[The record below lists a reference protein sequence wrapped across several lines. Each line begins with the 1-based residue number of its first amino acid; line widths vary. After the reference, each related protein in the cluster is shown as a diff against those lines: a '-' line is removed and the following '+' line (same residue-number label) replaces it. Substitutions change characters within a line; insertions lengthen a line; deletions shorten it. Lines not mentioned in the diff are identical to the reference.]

1 MLENVSSSW
10 YFGKLPRE
18 QAESL
23 LISTATGTFIVRESD
38 DNPSELSLSVLE
50 GNDVKHYSIHQLDDG
65 GFYISAWS
73 RFSTLPELIA
83 HYQHVA
89 DGLPVQLSKP
99 FSEQNS
105 ASEQPNLHQDLKELP
120 RKNILLTEILQEG
133 VFSGI
138 WKGKLRDGDE
148 SMNVIG
154 KISDLGTTSMT
165 DFFEEAVIMNSLH
178 HPNIARIH
186 GICSK
191 EYPILIVTEYFQKG
205 SLSNYLHSM
214 SGKSLKVHDL
224 IAISAQVAH
233 GMAYLEKC
241 KVVHRNLAASNVFIT
256 EDNFVK
262 VGDFSRARS
271 LKEEGSFTDPNAR
284 VFLRWMAP
292 EVLTDGK
299 FTTKSDVWSFGI
311 LLYEIITNGSLP
323 YARMS
328 NGEVTLKIIE
338 GFHLRQPV
346 RCPHWLYMIILD
358 CWKPEPED
366 RPTFEALQYIL
377 SINGTLESNLSGS
390 RFSRIMNMFKN

>member
-1 MLENVSSSW
+1 M
-10 YFGKLPRE
+10 
-18 QAESL
+18 
-23 LISTATGTFIVRESD
+23 
-38 DNPSELSLSVLE
+38 
-50 GNDVKHYSIHQLDDG
+50 
-65 GFYISAWS
+65 
-73 RFSTLPELIA
+73 IA

-214 SGKSLKVHDL
+214 SGKSLKVNDL

-241 KVVHRNLAASNVFIT
+241 KVVHRNLAARNVFIT

-292 EVLTDGK
+292 EVITDGK

-338 GFHLRQPV
+338 GCHLPKPV
-346 RCPHWLYMIILD
+346 RCPHWLYMIMLD